1 MKSLTPLRNRPFRR
15 MWLAG
20 LLSLL
25 GSQISRIGL
34 LLHVSRTGDE
44 VASLAVLVAL
54 ETLPGALAA
63 PLAGAVV
70 DRFNKRSVMI
80 ASDLVRLLLMLAVLA
95 HPTVGVIYL
104 MAALH
109 SVVTAFFEPAKL
121 ASIPLVVG
129 PKELLRANGLDKSA
143 SNLTLILG
151 PVVGAELLL
160 GLGLSATLIID
171 ALTFLLSAAL
181 LAGVDIRQDRKP
193 SAWPSPRAALAE
205 LGGGWGYLARHR
217 LARHLN
223 LLLFTSLVCVGIWT
237 PLAPGFIRDQ
247 LGGSEAVLGWQ
258 FGAFGLGA
266 ALGGLWAPRLAE
278 RLGAGPALFLG
289 FLAEGLLMSVYGLVP
304 QLAASMLIIF
314 VWGNVVSVALV
325 PFYSILQEIVD
336 EECQGRVFA
345 VVKQSENVAVAL
357 AMPAAVL
364 LNSFLNSRVIFLS
377 AGLFYF
383 GVVALSAL
391 SAGGRALLAPA
402 RAGGAQTPPT
412 SGARLNDV
420 GASC

>member
-1 MKSLTPLRNRPFRR
+1 MKSLAPLRNRSFRR
-15 MWLAG
+15 LWLAS

-34 LLHVSRTGDE
+34 LLHVSREGDE
-44 VASLAVLVAL
+44 VAALAVLVAL

-70 DRFNKRSVMI
+70 DRFDKRTVMI
-80 ASDLVRLLLMLAVLA
+80 ASDLVRMLLMLAVLA
-95 HPTVGVIYL
+95 HPTIGVIYL

-109 SVVTAFFEPAKL
+109 SVLTAFFEPAKL
-121 ASIPLVVG
+121 ASIPHVVG

-160 GLGLSATLIID
+160 GLGLSATLVID

-181 LAGVDIRQDRKP
+181 LAGVRIRQERAP
-193 SAWPSPRAALAE
+193 AAWPSPRAALAE
-205 LGGGWGYLARHR
+205 LGGGWAYLARHR
-217 LARHLN
+217 LALHLN
-223 LLLFTSLVCVGIWT
+223 LLLFISLVCAGLWT
-237 PLAPGFIRDQ
+237 PLAPGFIREH

-258 FGAFGLGA
+258 FGFFGLGA
-266 ALGGLWAPRLAE
+266 AVGGLWAPRLAE

-289 FLAEGLLMSVYGLVP
+289 FLAEGLLMSVYGLLP
-304 QLAASMLIIF
+304 QLGASMLIIF

-325 PFYSILQEIVD
+325 PFYSILQEVVD
-336 EECQGRVFA
+336 EDCQGRVFA

-364 LNSFLNSRVIFLS
+364 LNTFLNSRVIFLF

-391 SAGGRALLAPA
+391 SAGGRALLATA
-402 RAGGAQTPPT
+402 RAGGAETPRPP
-412 SGARLNDV
+412 GARLNDV

>member
-1 MKSLTPLRNRPFRR
+1 MSSLTILGNRSFRR
-15 MWLAG
+15 MWLAS

-34 LLHVSRTGDE
+34 LLHVAREGDV
-44 VASLAVLVAL
+44 VAGLAVLVAL

-70 DRFNKRSVMI
+70 DRFDKRAVMI
-80 ASDLVRLLLMLAVLA
+80 ASDLVRMLLMLAVLA

-109 SVVTAFFEPAKL
+109 SVLTAFFEPAKL
-121 ASIPLVVG
+121 ASIPHVVG

-181 LAGVDIRQDRKP
+181 LLGVNIRQDVKP
-193 SAWPSPRAALAE
+193 NAWPSPRAALRE
-205 LGGGWGYLARHR
+205 LGGGWAYLARHR
-217 LARHLN
+217 LALHLN
-223 LLLFTSLVCVGIWT
+223 LLLFTALVCTGLWT
-237 PLAPGFIRDQ
+237 PLAPGFIREH

-266 ALGGLWAPRLAE
+266 ALGGLWAPRVAE
-278 RLGAGPALFLG
+278 RLGAGPTLFLG
-289 FLAEGLLMSVYGLVP
+289 FLAEGAMLFVYGLVP
-304 QLAASMLIIF
+304 QLAASTLIIF
-314 VWGNVVSVALV
+314 VWGNVVSLALV
-325 PFYSILQEIVD
+325 PFYSILQEVV
-336 EECQGRVFA
+336 EEGCQGRVFA

-357 AMPAAVL
+357 AMPAAVAL
-364 LNSFLNSRVIFLS
+364 SAFLDSRVIFLC

-391 SAGGRALLAPA
+391 SAGGRALLATA
-402 RAGGAQTPPT
+402 RAGGAESPTPT
-412 SGARLNDV
+412 GARLNDV